1 MKTMAAGKFKTNCL
15 AIMDEVKAKREPV
28 LITKHGKPV
37 AILTPV
43 ETDEEP
49 IFGFLKGEATIHGDL
64 IEPAVPLEDWNCLK

>member
-43 ETDEEP
+43 EADEDP
-49 IFGFLKGEATIHGDL
+49 IFGFLKGEATIRGDL